1 MTNFGDNNPLPSAI
15 TCIHNIENPDL
26 WGRECDKCY
35 NPRHQTREKTP
46 IMKYVIRALV
56 QAFIAGLF
64 IYGCLW
70 LIGVIGEELVTL
82 LP

>member
-1 MTNFGDNNPLPSAI
+1 MNDFDPFATWDDDNY
-15 TCIHNIENPDL
+15 T
-26 WGRECDKCY
+26 
-35 NPRHQTREKTP
+35 PRHMKREKPP